1 LLQTTMRWWEKV
13 PSKPMLHSNDVVDIY
28 ATTPSTFPTKKPFL
42 KIDDK
47 SATDTSKR
55 DVLPVFL
62 VDPIDAFI
70 IRSKSAELSCRV
82 VGADKAYF
90 TCNGEAMAAAERHKE
105 EDRIEVAGDQV
116 SKVALLFNYFYLFVN
131 NG

>member
-1 LLQTTMRWWEKV
+1 
-13 PSKPMLHSNDVVDIY
+13 MLHSNDVVDIY

-47 SATDTSKR
+47 SATSKR

-62 VDPIDAFI
+62 VDPFDAFI

-116 SKVALLFNYFYLFVN
+116 SKVALFLNYLY
-131 NG
+131 

>member
-1 LLQTTMRWWEKV
+1 MRWWEKV

-28 ATTPSTFPTKKPFL
+28 ATTPSTFPTKKPF

-47 SATDTSKR
+47 LSSSTDTSKR

-116 SKVALLFNYFYLFVN
+116 SKAALFFNSFICL
-131 NG
+131 